1 MCELMGNEP
10 DPEQVP
16 IDFNDFP
23 VELQQ
28 AFGVYRM
35 LQDQWDSIGGNY
47 LGKSLIGVKDLLEV
61 SEIDPEDNKFIIM
74 LVKMIDT
81 VRANEINS
89 KTKEPAN

>member
-1 MCELMGNEP
+1 MGNEP